1 MKKIGLIGGMSWE
14 STSLY
19 YELINKKVNELLGG
33 FHSSECVI
41 ESVDFAEIAAFQSK
55 NDWTSLDQ
63 MMIEK
68 AKILEAA
75 GADMIL
81 ICANTMHLCVE
92 AVKPEI
98 SIPIIHIAEVTAVSI
113 KSNGLDKVA
122 LLGTKFTMEKDFF
135 RNILEEKGIAVLLPN
150 ATDREIIHK
159 IIYTE
164 LVKGE
169 IKDTSRKDYIRII
182 NQLKA
187 QGAQGV
193 ILGCTE
199 IPLLIKKGDVDLPLF
214 NTTKIHAEEAV
225 RLSVDQN

>member
-14 STSLY
+14 STLLY
-19 YELINKKVNELLGG
+19 YELINKKVKELLGG
-33 FHSSECVI
+33 FHSSKCVI
-41 ESVDFAEIAAFQSK
+41 ESVDFAEIAAFQAK
-55 NDWTSLDQ
+55 NDWTSLNQ
-63 MMIEK
+63 MMIDK
-68 AKILEAA
+68 AKILEVA
-75 GADMIL
+75 GAEMIL

-92 AVKPEI
+92 AIKPEI
-98 SIPIIHIAEVTAVSI
+98 SIPIVHIAEVTGQSI
-113 KSNGLDKVA
+113 RTKGLDKVA

-135 RNILEEKGIAVLLPN
+135 RNILEEKGIAVILPN

-169 IKDTSRKDYIRII
+169 IKDVSRKEYIRII
-182 NQLKA
+182 NLLKA

-225 RLSVDQN
+225 RLSVDRN